1 MIRKFVVILLLTVLM
16 AALSAAFARVE
27 FELQTIH
34 ASELRELERVAVA
47 CDTPAAASFWC
58 FNQGATL
65 QLVTTKGID
74 VLFNDAG
81 EIVALYSKPQ
91 KGTDL
96 NRNYNLNDGQNLIP
110 ASSTVPGGAVLI
122 DGVYTVPEEARAEW
136 RQLGETQ
143 LEGTFSYSAGDYAV
157 TKTILVYFTQQ
168 TMDVSLTVSRGAE
181 AATQEA
187 ATQEQEVAVQYVMP
201 GIARQTTP
209 TIKVGQGE
217 QYSLNPV
224 SAPIFNPSYI
234 SLQTANNNRDHALIL
249 RPAAPDPAL
258 AAVSLPPRQVAMMK
272 LLGAGEERVDFAL
285 QVYGGRNELV
295 RFHQES
301 YRDLP
306 GLFQPNLLGRL
317 SLGIILV
324 LEAIHGVVMSWGL
337 SIIVLTLLIRIL
349 IWPLI
354 ATQTRSMVGMQQI
367 QPKMQA
373 LQKKYKDDREKLTQE
388 MMKLYKEAGVN
399 PAGGCLPIFAQ
410 MPIFIMLWQVFMN
423 YEFAEGFLWI
433 PDLGL
438 YDPTYILPIL
448 YVGVMIGY
456 SFLMAK
462 GNPQSLRMQ
471 LMINLVFIFFIIR
484 FPAGVTLYWVASM
497 LVQVFQHW
505 IIQRQMGAPAPA
517 LATASAATPATAP
530 AAPPPTP
537 PAAPKAKAT
546 KTKAKAQR
554 SK

>member
-1 MIRKFVVILLLTVLM
+1 MIVVIVM
-16 AALSAAFARVE
+16 SAASARVE
-27 FELQTIH
+27 FDLQTIH
-34 ASELRELERVAVA
+34 ASELRELERFAVN
-47 CDTPAAASFWC
+47 CEQPATASFWC
-58 FNQGATL
+58 SNQGETL

-91 KGTDL
+91 KGADL
-96 NRNYNLNDGQNLIP
+96 GRNYNLSDGQNLIP
-110 ASSTVPGGAVLI
+110 ADSTVPGGAVLI
-122 DGVYTVPEEARAEW
+122 GGLYSMPEDARSEW
-136 RQLGETQ
+136 RQVAETQ
-143 LEGTFSYSAGDYAV
+143 LQGSFEYSVGDYLV
-157 TKTILVYFTQQ
+157 NKTIAVYFTQQ
-168 TMDVSLTVSRGAE
+168 TMDVSFTVPRDAATRGA
-181 AATQEA
+181 AADD
-187 ATQEQEVAVQYVMP
+187 EVAGETTAETTGETTGEIQVQYVMP
-201 GIARQTTP
+201 GVARQTTP
-209 TIKVGQGE
+209 TIKVGQAG

-224 SAPIFNPSYI
+224 SAAIANPSYI
-234 SLQTANNNRDHALIL
+234 SLQTANNNRDHALIM
-249 RPAAPDPAL
+249 RPVAQDGEL
-258 AAVSLPPRQVAMMK
+258 AAMSLPPRQIAMMK
-272 LLGAGEERVDFAL
+272 TLEGGEQSVSFDL

-295 RFHQES
+295 RYHQEG

-306 GLFQPNLLGRL
+306 GLFEPNLLGRL
-317 SLGIILV
+317 SLGIIMV
-324 LEAIHGVVMSWGL
+324 LEAIHGVVLSWGL

-354 ATQTRSMVGMQQI
+354 ATQTKSMVGMQQI

-373 LQKKYKDDREKLTQE
+373 LQKKYKDNREKLTQE
-388 MMKLYKEAGVN
+388 TMKLYKEAGVN

-423 YEFAEGFLWI
+423 YEFAEGFLWV

-448 YVGVMIGY
+448 YIGVMVGY

-462 GNPQSLRMQ
+462 GNPQSLKMQ

-505 IIQRQMGAPAPA
+505 VIQRQMAVPVPV
-517 LATASAATPATAP
+517 
-530 AAPPPTP
+530 
-537 PAAPKAKAT
+537 KAKP
-546 KTKAKAQR
+546 QG